1 MDSSSIAL
9 PPATEAHGTALPSSG
24 ILAEIAA
31 GLSAD
36 DDLRELLERLLEPIV
51 RLAGAQGGAV
61 RALTEDGQRLQLV
74 GTVGVPAGVCEL
86 EHAVDRHCGHCGA
99 AAEGTAPVWA
109 ADLRDCARRSPAGG
123 FFGQACTRLLAV
135 PLQHRGRTLGVYNL
149 FFDSSAAEP
158 APATLAMLK
167 SIGEL
172 LGLALNNARLE
183 QEHLDARLR
192 QQRQW
197 MAAEVHDSIAQSLA
211 FVKMRLPLLHD
222 AMLAHDDERALGY
235 CGEVRGA
242 VTQAHA
248 NLRGLLTHLRAPM
261 DPLGLAHALDGCAEA
276 FRRASGARLDFVNE
290 LPGISLSE
298 DQQTQ
303 VFHVVQ
309 EALNNVARH
318 AGAVQA
324 SLRIARGADGWVEV
338 LVEDDGV
345 GLPGR
350 AVQAGSHYGLEIMA
364 ERARRIGGTLE
375 VGARDGGGTR
385 VRLRFPAG
393 GVVAALAEAH

>member
-1 MDSSSIAL
+1 MDPSRLAL
-9 PPATEAHGTALPSSG
+9 LPAVAPQDDVPSQPD

-31 GLSAD
+31 GLGD
-36 DDLRELLERLLEPIV
+36 DDDMRALLERFLTPIV
-51 RLAGAQGGAV
+51 RLAGARGGAV
-61 RALTEDGQRLQLV
+61 RTLSDDGTKLQLV
-74 GTVGVPAGVCEL
+74 GTLGVPKGVCEL
-86 EHAVDRHCGHCGA
+86 EHAVDRHCGHCGNA
-99 AAEGTAPVWA
+99 ADEAAPVWA
-109 ADLRDCARRSPAGG
+109 ADLKACAERSPGG
-123 FFGQACTRLLAV
+123 FFGRACTRLLAV

-149 FFDSSAAEP
+149 FFDSAAREP
-158 APATLAMLK
+158 EPATLAMLK

-183 QEHLDARLR
+183 QEHIDARLR

-261 DPLGLAHALDGCAEA
+261 DPQGLAHALDACAQA
-276 FRRASGARLDFVNE
+276 FRRGSGARLEFSNE
-290 LPGISLSE
+290 LPGIRLTDE
-298 DQQTQ
+298 QQTQ
-303 VFHVVQ
+303 VFHIVQ

-318 AGAVQA
+318 AAAVQA
-324 SLRIARGADGWVEV
+324 SLRIARTADGGVEV
-338 LVEDDGV
+338 VVEDDGV
-345 GLPGR
+345 GLQDRAASPG
-350 AVQAGSHYGLEIMA
+350 GHYGLEIMS

-375 VGARDGGGTR
+375 VGPRASGGTR
-385 VRLRFPAG
+385 VRLTFPPATAP
-393 GVVAALAEAH
+393 VAAAEELS